1 VLTGTLRNDLEA
13 EFASLHRPARKVA
26 VLGLPKYGE
35 RDAARALPTE
45 CPYALDDILLDDW
58 YPANRHGIVDP
69 D

>member
-1 VLTGTLRNDLEA
+1 
-13 EFASLHRPARKVA
+13 VA